1 MEVSGSKC
9 ERHFISARGPGAR
22 IGLFIFLEFLGNLL
36 GFWNEY
42 FFIRGGE
49 GNAKE
54 GDGQD
59 PGWLSGK
66 INELKWVQ
74 PVCCYLD
81 GFGGCTH
88 RYSNI
93 LMAIPRINELL
104 LLKDCWMKYL
114 STDEYM

>member
-1 MEVSGSKC
+1 VALSLGVGGGPVVHLSGVFGKMVEKIFGIWKKIFSFE
-9 ERHFISARGPGAR
+9 ERRPRPRRG
-22 IGLFIFLEFLGNLL
+22 
-36 GFWNEY
+36 
-42 FFIRGGE
+42 
-49 GNAKE
+49 
-54 GDGQD
+54 GQD

-74 PVCCYLD
+74 PVFCYLD
-81 GFGGCTH
+81 DFGGCTH

-93 LMAIPRINELL
+93 LAASPRIIELL